1 VRVKVFNA
9 CASLIGYKDMPQQ
22 PSSSS
27 SAGPQQQVTEEQV
40 YSALKKCVDPEIPV
54 NVVDLGL
61 IYGVKVDQ
69 GKDVDIKM
77 TMTTRGCPLHDT
89 LVSDVKRYVGKLSGV
104 GNINVEIV
112 WDPPWSLEK
121 MNPAVREQL
130 GFGKP
135 KLRFQIDYEKSRPLK
150 IGRAT
155 RQEDGSLILAND
167 KDQGFMVNEAIIEF
181 WNGCDGTK
189 TITQLTDQ
197 FSAKLGMP
205 RQQVEQEVVQL
216 VQQLLEAELLRA

>member
-1 VRVKVFNA
+1 
-9 CASLIGYKDMPQQ
+9 M
-22 PSSSS
+22 
-27 SAGPQQQVTEEQV
+27 SAQKAVTEGQV
-40 YSALKKCVDPEIPV
+40 YDALKKCMDPEIPV

-61 IYGVKVDQ
+61 IYGVKVAG

-89 LVSDVKRYVGKLSGV
+89 LVSDVKRYVGKITGI

-121 MNPAVREQL
+121 MDPAVREKL

-135 KLRFQIDYEKSRPLK
+135 KLRFQIDYEKSKPLK
-150 IGRAT
+150 VGRFAK
-155 RQEDGSLILAND
+155 QEDGSMILAND
-167 KDQGFMVNEAIIEF
+167 KDQGFMVNEAIVEF
-181 WNGCDGTK
+181 WNTCDGTK
-189 TITQLTDQ
+189 TINQLTDQ

-216 VQQLLEAELLRA
+216 VQQLLEAELLKA

>member
-1 VRVKVFNA
+1 
-9 CASLIGYKDMPQQ
+9 M
-22 PSSSS
+22 
-27 SAGPQQQVTEEQV
+27 SAGQQKAVTEDQV
-40 YSALKKCVDPEIPV
+40 YAALRKCMDPEIPV

-61 IYGVKVDQ
+61 IYGVKVAS

-89 LVSDVKRYVGKLSGV
+89 LVSDVKRYVGKIGGI

-112 WDPPWSLEK
+112 WDPPWSIEK
-121 MNPAVREQL
+121 MDPSMREKL

-135 KLRFQIDYEKSRPLK
+135 KLRFQIDYEKSKPMK
-150 IGRAT
+150 VGRLSK
-155 RQEDGSLILAND
+155 QEDGSMILAND

-181 WNGCDGTK
+181 WNSCDGTK
-189 TITQLTDQ
+189 TINQLTDQ

-216 VQQLLEAELLRA
+216 VQQLLEAELLKA

>member
-1 VRVKVFNA
+1 MSQKT
-9 CASLIGYKDMPQQ
+9 
-22 PSSSS
+22 
-27 SAGPQQQVTEEQV
+27 VTEAQV
-40 YSALKKCVDPEIPV
+40 YDALKKCMDPEIPV

-61 IYGVKVDQ
+61 IYGVRVDS

-89 LVSDVKRYVGKLSGV
+89 LVSDVKRYVGKINGIGS
-104 GNINVEIV
+104 INVEIV

-121 MNPAVREQL
+121 MDPEVRGKL

-135 KLRFQIDYEKSRPLK
+135 KLRFQIDYEKSKPLK
-150 IGRAT
+150 VGRFAK
-155 RQEDGSLILAND
+155 QEDGSMILAND
-167 KDQGFMVNEAIIEF
+167 KDQGFMVNEAIVEF
-181 WNGCDGTK
+181 WTTCDGTK
-189 TITQLTDQ
+189 TINQLTDQ

-216 VQQLLEAELLRA
+216 VQQLLEGELLKA